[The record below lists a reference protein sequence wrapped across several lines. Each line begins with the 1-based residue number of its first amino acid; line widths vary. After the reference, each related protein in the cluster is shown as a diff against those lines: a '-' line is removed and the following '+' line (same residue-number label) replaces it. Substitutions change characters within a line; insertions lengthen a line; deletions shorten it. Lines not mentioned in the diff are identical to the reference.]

1 MKITRA
7 ELDEY
12 AQLDAEIKAVEKE
25 MRTLAVRRKQIAAA
39 VLEQMIAGGK
49 AQRTRYG
56 YSLQLVEKPGSV
68 AWKDL
73 FVRECGAETA
83 AELQAEAP
91 TKHAI
96 VITPPKA
103 T

>member
-12 AQLDAEIKAVEKE
+12 AQLDAEIKAAEKA
-25 MRTLAVRRKQIAAA
+25 MRTLSVRRKQIVAA
-39 VLEQMIAGGK
+39 VLEQMTDGGK

-56 YSLQLVEKPGSV
+56 YSLQLIEKPGSV

-73 FVRECGAETA
+73 FVRECGAELA
-83 AELQAEAP
+83 AEVQADAP
-91 TKHAI
+91 TKHTVI
-96 VITPPKA
+96 ITPPA